1 MRQIGR
7 VFLTLGPAHHYGA
20 PRFHGFEGFA
30 MADRRTPDEEAGMTE
45 RLRQLGE
52 RIGEAGVRRE
62 QQAQDLREQEMESQK
77 RASNLARGFQ
87 LSGEFVA
94 GILLGGGAGWAID
107 YFAGI
112 SPWGLIVGLLLGFAA
127 GTLNV
132 MRSAGVVAPQGSSWT
147 KND

>member
-1 MRQIGR
+1 
-7 VFLTLGPAHHYGA
+7 
-20 PRFHGFEGFA
+20 
-30 MADRRTPDEEAGMTE
+30 MTQ
-45 RLRQLGE
+45 RLKELGE

-62 QQAQDLREQEMESQK
+62 QQAQDLREHEMESQQ
-77 RASNLARGFQ
+77 RASNIARGFQ

-94 GILLGGGAGWAID
+94 GVVLGGAIGWTAD

-132 MRSAGVVAPQGSSWT
+132 MRSAGVIAPQGSSWM
-147 KND
+147 KKD

>member
-1 MRQIGR
+1 
-7 VFLTLGPAHHYGA
+7 
-20 PRFHGFEGFA
+20 
-30 MADRRTPDEEAGMTE
+30 MADRRTPDEEAAMTQ
-45 RLRQLGE
+45 RLKALGE

-62 QQAQDLREQEMESQK
+62 QQAHDLREQEMETQT

-94 GILLGGGAGWAID
+94 GILLGCGVGWAVD

-147 KND
+147 KKD

>member
-1 MRQIGR
+1 MRRIGR
-7 VFLTLGPAHHYGA
+7 VFLTLPPRRHYGA

-45 RLRQLGE
+45 RLRQLGA

-94 GILLGGGAGWAID
+94 GILLGSGAGWAVD

-132 MRSAGVVAPQGSSWT
+132 MRSAGVAAPQGSSWT
-147 KND
+147 KKD